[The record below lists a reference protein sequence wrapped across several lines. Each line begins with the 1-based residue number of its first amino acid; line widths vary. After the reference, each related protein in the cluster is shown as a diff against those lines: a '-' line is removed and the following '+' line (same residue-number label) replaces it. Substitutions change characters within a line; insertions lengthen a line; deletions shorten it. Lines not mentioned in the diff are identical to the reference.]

1 MNLRIVAPI
10 LGLAAL
16 AVGYQNWRFFQ
27 QGQLAPAVFL
37 GDAMDG
43 EDEDAEE
50 LEEVGLAPILPEI
63 IDRYLAELGPTDRN
77 PFMTRSSFQTRDDLR
92 SLDRQLV
99 LDGTLVGETRSVAW
113 IDGVSVIEGSAVG
126 DYRIV
131 EIGPSWIDLEGPGA
145 LPFRLE
151 VGEAAKATGTFAER
165 TSPGAAPSSDVAEGF
180 DE

>member
-27 QGQLAPAVFL
+27 EGQLAPAVFL
-37 GDAMDG
+37 GDATEG
-43 EDEDAEE
+43 QDEDVEEWEE
-50 LEEVGLAPILPEI
+50 LGLDPILPEI
-63 IDRYLAELGPTDRN
+63 IDGYLAELGPTDRN
-77 PFMTRSSFQTRDDLR
+77 PFAMRSSLQTRDDLR

-113 IDGVSVIEGSAVG
+113 IDGVSVREGSAVG

-131 EIGPSWIDLEGPGA
+131 EIGPAWIDLEGPGA
-145 LPFRLE
+145 LPFRLG
-151 VGEAAKATGTFAER
+151 VGEAANAAGTFAER
-165 TSPGAAPSSDVAEGF
+165 TSRGVVPSNDVVEGF